1 MINDTLSNALSKIDN
16 AERTGKTEIV
26 ITPASHQM
34 KAVFEILKKEK
45 YIKDFDITKNKR
57 GGQATVKL
65 AKLIN
70 KIGAIKPRFSVK
82 LADSEKFEKRY
93 LPAKGFGCLII
104 STPQGMMTHIEAQK
118 KKLGGVLIA
127 YVY

>member
-26 ITPASHQM
+26 ITPASNQM

-45 YIKDFDITKNKR
+45 YIKDFDIAENKR
-57 GGQATVKL
+57 GGQATIKL

-93 LPAKGFGCLII
+93 LPARGFGRLIL
-104 STPQGMMTHIEAQK
+104 STPQGMMTHIESQK